1 MSDLNKLVKEI
12 GFEVEQLWDHVEQE
26 KNNIT
31 ELQRK
36 LLSLTQEAE
45 SQKKAKQQLEEEL
58 RSLESAYFQPN
69 VHNDPS
75 NLGERI
81 KEQIQ
86 YLDSVST
93 EIESCNERFKKK
105 RSDLLSEC
113 KLKLEEYDKHIAQ
126 NEKLRAFIEL
136 WKAKCG
142 DNFRLDVIPDV
153 IRQTVKDLSGFYETP
168 LAQTIENM
176 INVCTIENEEA
187 QRSVTKLTP
196 AESEG
201 QGLELHKEL
210 KPNGT
215 SCDGQLNLSIDLD
228 AQIQGSNAL
237 DASRLRMS
245 ALDTSVMPA
254 LCRKESC
261 KTDENVDN
269 QDCTMN
275 MDMTVCGNNDTTSY

>member
-1 MSDLNKLVKEI
+1 MSDLQKLVKEI
-12 GFEVEQLWDHVEQE
+12 GSEVEQLWDHVEQE

-58 RSLESAYFQPN
+58 KSLESAYFQPN
-69 VHNDPS
+69 VHNDSS

-105 RSDLLSEC
+105 RTDLLMEY
-113 KLKLEEYDKHIAQ
+113 KLKLEEYDRHIEQ

-153 IRQTVKDLSGFYETP
+153 IKQTVKDLSGFYETP
-168 LAQTIENM
+168 LAQTIENA
-176 INVCTIENEEA
+176 INVSTIENEEA
-187 QRSVTKLTP
+187 QKTVTKLTP

-201 QGLELHKEL
+201 QGLELHKES

-215 SCDGQLNLSIDLD
+215 SCDGQLNLSSDLD
-228 AQIQGSNAL
+228 AQLQESNVL

-245 ALDTSVMPA
+245 VLDTSVMSA
-254 LCRKESC
+254 LVRRDSC
-261 KTDENVDN
+261 KTDEHVNN

-275 MDMTVCGNNDTTSY
+275 MDMTVCGDSDATSC

>member
-1 MSDLNKLVKEI
+1 MSTSQTAPCQRVPSRLSK
-12 GFEVEQLWDHVEQE
+12 
-26 KNNIT
+26 
-31 ELQRK
+31 LQRK

-69 VHNDPS
+69 VHN
-75 NLGERI
+75 E
-81 KEQIQ
+81 
-86 YLDSVST
+86 
-93 EIESCNERFKKK
+93 KK

-142 DNFRLDVIPDV
+142 DNFRLD
-153 IRQTVKDLSGFYETP
+153 
-168 LAQTIENM
+168 
-176 INVCTIENEEA
+176 ENEEA

-254 LCRKESC
+254 LCRKESKSFLGELFSLIDLVSVIEKWGLSC
-261 KTDENVDN
+261 HV
-269 QDCTMN
+269 
-275 MDMTVCGNNDTTSY
+275 